1 MMNTNAVEVSKVE
14 EVQEV
19 EEVQGFCK
27 EAWLDKLVILLDK
40 IEFLEEASKDK
51 ANKVDK
57 RKLYE
62 LQQTYAMINLL
73 LMHDQHMTD
82 YKEPTKVTRLL
93 KVNRYID
100 NYILDYKKVE
110 RVVNGGMF
118 TPMEIYILPAENVE
132 KCRRNRWGAILDPVA
147 YDLPPFEEVRYDT
160 IKPLDGNH
168 YFALARGNKIDD
180 YILGARHIDYV
191 LFNN

>member
-110 RVVNGGMF
+110 RVVNGG
-118 TPMEIYILPAENVE
+118 
-132 KCRRNRWGAILDPVA
+132 RS
-147 YDLPPFEEVRYDT
+147 
-160 IKPLDGNH
+160 
-168 YFALARGNKIDD
+168 
-180 YILGARHIDYV
+180 
-191 LFNN
+191 